1 MIKSSVIA
9 TLINPHTVTQ
19 HLQETN
25 SDKCTL
31 PYRNLFFW
39 TQSIAQNGF
48 YLASKTVATRGCIQ
62 ILQTG
67 RLERELKM
75 VQLSATR
82 RSCIAILWVSLV
94 SFAAITLWMQQQW
107 IIPKVSVYFVIDSV
121 RKILVTPL
129 YIIQRISTSF
139 ESRVLIS
146 LLYRIGLISVRILT
160 ILAGF
165 RGFL

>member
-129 YIIQRISTSF
+129 YIILDEVVKDLHTKRKCKTKIIIIIIIT
-139 ESRVLIS
+139 
-146 LLYRIGLISVRILT
+146 LLLLLLLLLQG
-160 ILAGF
+160 
-165 RGFL
+165 